1 MTPLAPAVASGR
13 RAFAGP
19 GPRVWA
25 GLVSVLVVLLAWQV
39 AGTTGLID
47 QRYLGTPV
55 AVLRAGGTLL
65 SSGELWG
72 AAQVSLVE
80 FVGGLLLAIVVGVPL
95 GMLMG
100 WRLRLRQTL
109 EPTLL
114 ALYLTPSLALL
125 PVIVLALGIGVAS
138 KLAIVFVEAVI
149 TIVVNTMAGIRETD
163 TALVRAARSFGA
175 SQFTIFRT
183 ILLPSALPTI
193 VAGLRLGAGRG
204 VIAVIVGEIYAGS
217 GGIGQLV
224 SSYGQSFDTGPLL
237 FIALVVAVFGYLV
250 GLGLRALQSAVA
262 R

>member
-1 MTPLAPAVASGR
+1 MTPLAPAVVAR
-13 RAFAGP
+13 HRAFTGP
-19 GPRVWA
+19 GPRVWTA
-25 GLVSVLVVLLAWQV
+25 VVSVLVVLAAWQV
-39 AGTTGLID
+39 AGTTGLVD
-47 QRYLGTPV
+47 QRYFGTPT

-65 SSGELWG
+65 SSGELWD
-72 AAQVSLVE
+72 AARVSLVE
-80 FVGGLLLAIVVGVPL
+80 FVAGLLLAIAVGVPL

-125 PVIVLALGIGVAS
+125 PVIVLALGIGPAS
-138 KLAIVFVEAVI
+138 KVAIVFVEAVI

-163 TALVRAARSFGA
+163 TTLVRAARSFGA
-175 SQFTIFRT
+175 SQITIFRT
-183 ILLPSALPTI
+183 VLLPSALPTI

-217 GGIGQLV
+217 GGIGQLI

-250 GLGLRALQSAVA
+250 GLGLRALQTAVT